1 MQSMQHYESFGE
13 CLKRCLAEEGL
24 SASEVA
30 RLVGFS
36 SRNSIFR
43 ILSGE
48 TSNDVKLRFFQKFY
62 DVLRTEWPEQHWYDL
77 QRALSVERLGPARYR
92 ENQAFQRLLY
102 ELEEDIPAY
111 MVHMAAPDG
120 NEEILPLADLLKKIA
135 QAPRAEII
143 ITGCCESSISRLL
156 EDCCGAAGQRGTLTI
171 RHYIDID
178 ESVVTQNI
186 LSILPL
192 VSKPWYNAR
201 LVEPDSCPPQMLSMY
216 RVHSIYVHRWD
227 EKGELSGQRF
237 LRYDET
243 NFFAQ
248 SWIKGPCPTTAL
260 LDRWRFQ
267 LELLKPLPKASEGP
281 EVFVEYTQRYAELED
296 NCTILSVKPDAH
308 FNCIPAHLLEQA
320 VLEGFE
326 QSRMA
331 AGHELIELI
340 ATLKLIHEQ
349 RYRNMFEKRKPTHLV
364 YSMPAME
371 RFMRTGVLSDQFF
384 IQRAYSVE
392 ERREVIRVL
401 LDALRELPYFNV
413 HFIRDGA
420 PPLRYEISYYE
431 GKGVLLMD
439 SYTGYDLDSDHSE
452 ALITLPAFVK
462 SVKRFI
468 QDELLPHY
476 VLSRSETIQA
486 LEYLL
491 VMNIK

>member
-13 CLKRCLAEEGL
+13 CLKRCLAEEGM
-24 SASEVA
+24 SASEAA

-48 TSNDVKLRFFQKFY
+48 TSDDVKLRFFQKLY

-92 ENQAFQRLLY
+92 ENQAFQQLLY

-120 NEEILPLADLLKKIA
+120 NEQILPLAELMKKIA

-143 ITGCCESSISRLL
+143 ITGCCESCMSRLL
-156 EDCCGAAGQRGTLTI
+156 VECCGEAGMRGTLTV

-178 ESVVTQNI
+178 KSVVTQNI
-186 LSILPL
+186 LGILPL

-201 LVEPDSCPPQMLSMY
+201 LVEPNSCPPQMLSMY
-216 RVHSIYVHRWD
+216 RVHSIYVHCWD
-227 EKGELSGQRF
+227 ENGSLSGQRF

-243 NFFAQ
+243 NFFSQ

-267 LELLKPLPKASEGP
+267 LELLKPLPKTSAGP

-296 NCTILSVKPDAH
+296 NCNILSIKPDAH

-320 VLEGFE
+320 VIEGFE
-326 QSRMA
+326 QSGMV
-331 AGHELIELI
+331 AGPELALLI
-340 ATLKLIHEQ
+340 DSLKQVHVQ
-349 RYRNMFEKRKPTHLV
+349 RYHNMFAKRRPTHLV
-364 YSMPAME
+364 YSVADME
-371 RFMRTGVLSDQFF
+371 RFMRTGVLTDQFF
-384 IQRAYSVE
+384 IQRAYTVE
-392 ERREVIRVL
+392 ERREIIRVL
-401 LDALRELPYFNV
+401 LDAMRELPYFNV
-413 HFIRDGA
+413 HFLKEGA
-420 PPLRYEISYYE
+420 PPLRYEISCYE
-431 GKGVLLMD
+431 GKGVLMMD
-439 SYTGYDLDSDHSE
+439 AYTGYELDNDHSE
-452 ALITLPAFVK
+452 ALITLPSFVE
-462 SVKRFI
+462 SVKRFF

-476 VLSRSETIQA
+476 VLSRSETIHA
-486 LEYLL
+486 LERLL
-491 VMNIK
+491 VMNIS

>member
-1 MQSMQHYESFGE
+1 MQHYESFGE
-13 CLKRCLAEEGL
+13 CLKRCLAAEGL
-24 SASEVA
+24 SASEAA

-48 TSNDVKLRFFQKFY
+48 VSVEIKLRFLEK
-62 DVLRTEWPEQHWYDL
+62 LHTALGKEWPEQHWFDL
-77 QRALSVERLGPARYR
+77 QEALSVERLGPARYR
-92 ENQAFQRLLY
+92 DNKAFQRLLY
-102 ELEEDIPAY
+102 ELEEDIPPY
-111 MVHMAAPDG
+111 MVHQADRGAEEAPQH
-120 NEEILPLADLLKKIA
+120 LSDLLKQIA
-135 QAPRAEII
+135 AAPRAEII
-143 ITGCCESSISRLL
+143 MTGCCESSLSRLL
-156 EDCCGAAGQRGTLTI
+156 AECCGAAGLRGTLTI

-201 LVEPDSCPPQMLSMY
+201 LVEPGSCPPQMLSMY
-216 RVHSIYVHRWD
+216 RVHSIYVNCWD
-227 EKGELSGQRF
+227 ENGEQTGQRF
-237 LRYDET
+237 LRYDDT

-248 SWIKGPCPTTAL
+248 SWINGPCPTTAL

-267 LELLKPLPKASEGP
+267 LELLKPLPKAGEGP

-308 FNCIPAHLLEQA
+308 FNCIPTHLLEQA

-326 QSRMA
+326 QSGMA
-331 AGHELIELI
+331 AGPELAELI
-340 ATLKLIHEQ
+340 AALKQVHEQ
-349 RYRNMFEKRKPTHLV
+349 RYRNMFEKRRPTHLV

-384 IQRAYSVE
+384 IQRAYTVE
-392 ERREVIRVL
+392 ERREIIRVL

-413 HFIRDGA
+413 HFIRAGA
-420 PPLRYEISYYE
+420 PSLRYEISCYE

-439 SYTGYDLDSDHSE
+439 SYTGYDLESDHSE
-452 ALITLPAFVK
+452 ALITLPSFVK
-462 SVKRFI
+462 SVKLFI
-468 QDELLPHY
+468 QEELLTRY
-476 VLSRSETIQA
+476 VLSRGETIQV
-486 LEYLL
+486 LERLL
-491 VMNIK
+491 VMNDE